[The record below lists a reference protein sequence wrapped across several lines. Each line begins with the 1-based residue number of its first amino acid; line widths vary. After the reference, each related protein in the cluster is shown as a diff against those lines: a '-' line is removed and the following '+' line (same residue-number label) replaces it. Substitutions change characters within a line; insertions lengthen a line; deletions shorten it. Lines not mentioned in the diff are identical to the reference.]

1 MNIDEMAD
9 ALARRYAEERGW
21 SVEVRSAGTRAIDG
35 QPAAPNAVK
44 AVREV
49 GADLEVP
56 TLGGPKVRLRVP
68 SGTPNGRTFRVRG
81 KGVRK
86 ANGDH
91 GDLLVTVE
99 VQVPS
104 SLSAEAE
111 AALRKYADVVGSGNP
126 RAGLFG

>member
-1 MNIDEMAD
+1 MSKFAESHVEEA
-9 ALARRYAEERGW
+9 AL
-21 SVEVRSAGTRAIDG
+21 
-35 QPAAPNAVK
+35 
-44 AVREV
+44 
-49 GADLEVP
+49 GAQIEVP
-56 TLGGPKVRLRVP
+56 TLSGPRVRLRLP
-68 SGTPNGRTFRVRG
+68 AGTPNGRTFRVRG

-91 GDLLVTVE
+91 GDLLVTVD

-111 AALRKYADVVGSGNP
+111 AALRHYADVAGSGNP